1 MKKTVKKLYVQ
12 QKKRYLKK
20 IVGNQ
25 DKPRLSVFRSHKH
38 IYGQLIDD
46 KNGHTLAF
54 SSTLNKSLNI
64 ENSSDQKAAY
74 IVGQD
79 LAKKATEKDITTIVF
94 DRGNRPYHGRIKS
107 LADGAREQGL
117 IFKKLFSQNLKI

>member
-1 MKKTVKKLYVQ
+1 MNLKYIDNCCQ

-25 DKPRLSVFRSHKH
+25 EKPRLSVFRSHKH

-94 DRGNRPYHGRIKS
+94 DRGNRLYHGRIKS
-107 LADGAREQGL
+107 LAAFGCGAMSAITRAVG
-117 IFKKLFSQNLKI
+117 

>member
-25 DKPRLSVFRSHKH
+25 EKPRLSVFRSHKH

-94 DRGNRPYHGRIKS
+94 DRGNKPYHGRIKS

-117 IFKKLFSQNLKI
+117 IF